1 MNSLHACAHLN
12 LAAWLSA
19 LLFSVIGNLSQAS
32 EAPAQLAKTPQ
43 AYGIEVIVRTGEN
56 FQTENDVWQFVEAAV
71 QHNLTAINLL
81 VKQDEDGAI
90 GSGTTFYSS
99 TIAPSAPGYERFDVL
114 QTLLNATQNTA
125 IQVIA
130 WMPQFHDQVAA
141 KRHRDWPMLAV
152 QHGQVQPYT
161 GSRQKEYFVN
171 PLHPDVQAY
180 ELSLI
185 KEVTSKY
192 KVQGVMLDWIRFDN
206 YNMDL
211 SDWTRQQFQ
220 KLHQTDPLTL
230 DFSTPGAAL
239 SQWNEYRTLG
249 VAKYVRQVRAD
260 VPASMRLGV
269 YILPPEFLEVAQD
282 ASKFN
287 SVVQS
292 LGPMCYF
299 NDWQFPIEWFWS
311 SCLSSTVA
319 NAGKAE
325 IVPAMDSKL
334 TDAQYAQ
341 IFTRMRADYPQI
353 KTISWFYH
361 GKWTPEL
368 MARIAQLSQLSYK

>member
-1 MNSLHACAHLN
+1 MC
-12 LAAWLSA
+12 
-19 LLFSVIGNLSQAS
+19 I
-32 EAPAQLAKTPQ
+32 
-43 AYGIEVIVRTGEN
+43 
-56 FQTENDVWQFVEAAV
+56 
-71 QHNLTAINLL
+71 
-81 VKQDEDGAI
+81 
-90 GSGTTFYSS
+90 
-99 TIAPSAPGYERFDVL
+99 
-114 QTLLNATQNTA
+114 
-125 IQVIA
+125 
-130 WMPQFHDQVAA
+130 
-141 KRHRDWPMLAV
+141 RDR
-152 QHGQVQPYT
+152 PYT